1 MLSFADKVQP
11 PALSYG
17 DVMLEPGASE
27 ILPRE
32 VDLGTR
38 IGRGIRLNL
47 PLLSAAMDTV
57 TEAPLA
63 IALAH
68 EGGMGVIHK
77 NLAIEEQAAQV
88 GRVKRAESGVIDDP
102 VVLGLG
108 DTVGRAR
115 HLMQEKRIAGIP
127 VVDGPGRLVGIV
139 TRRDLRF
146 GAQDADLVETVMT
159 RDGLVT
165 APAGTSLK
173 EAQEILQRHR
183 IEKLP
188 LIDSD
193 GRLSGLVTVRDL
205 QNRRQFPD
213 ACKDDRGRLR
223 VGAALGVGAAMR
235 QRAAALVES
244 GVDMVF
250 IDSAHGHARA
260 VVEAVAWFKSEYG
273 GVELAAGNIATAAA
287 ARDLIG
293 AGADAV
299 KVGIGP
305 SAICTTRVV
314 AGIGVPQV
322 SAVMACAEEAEKT
335 GAAVIAD
342 GGVTQSGDLTKA
354 VAAGAHAVMV
364 GLLLAGTDESPGETV
379 HYQGRTFKVYRGMGS
394 LAAMR
399 EGGAERYFQGESEA
413 AKLVPEGVEGQVPYR
428 GSLAGVVYQL
438 AGGLRAGM
446 GYCGCRD
453 IETLR
458 REGRFVRVSAAG
470 VRESHPH
477 DVAVTR
483 EAPNYWGMS
492 G

>member
-1 MLSFADKVQP
+1 MLSFADKVRP

-27 ILPRE
+27 VLPRE
-32 VDLGTR
+32 VDLSTR
-38 IGRGIRLNL
+38 IGRRIRLNL

-63 IALAH
+63 IALAR

-77 NLAIEEQAAQV
+77 NLGIEEQAAQV
-88 GRVKRAESGVIDDP
+88 RRVKRAESGVIDDP
-102 VVLGLG
+102 VVLGPT

-115 HLMQEKRIAGIP
+115 QLMQEKRIAGIP
-127 VVDGPGRLVGIV
+127 VVEGDGRLAGIV

-146 GAQDADLVETVMT
+146 GAEDAAAVGTVMT
-159 RDGLVT
+159 RDDLVT
-165 APAGTSLK
+165 APAGTSLS
-173 EAQEILQRHR
+173 EAQRILQKHR

-188 LIDSD
+188 LVDPA
-193 GRLSGLVTVRDL
+193 GRLRGLVTVRDL

-213 ACKDDRGRLR
+213 ASKDGRGRLR

-235 QRAAALVES
+235 DRAAALVES

-250 IDSAHGHARA
+250 IDSAHGHARG
-260 VVEAVAWFKSEYG
+260 VVEAVEWFKGEYG
-273 GVELAAGNIATAAA
+273 GTELAAGNIATAAA
-287 ARDLIG
+287 ARDLVR

-322 SAVMACAEEAEKT
+322 SAVLSCAEEAAKT
-335 GAAVIAD
+335 GATVIAD

-399 EGGAERYFQGESEA
+399 EGGAERYFQGEAEA

-453 IETLR
+453 LDSLR
-458 REGRFVRVSAAG
+458 REGRFVRVSASG

-483 EAPNYWGMS
+483 EAPNYWNVQG
-492 G
+492 